1 MPSDHSTRLVNCMPI
16 WSQANIFGLQ
26 SHRARSWHAV
36 RFAPGWLETLG
47 NLVRYRIVFAAMA
60 PAPMRPSE
68 FDCCCCVQQAR
79 CRSSMSLSLTTST
92 ASNEKHQ
99 VCPKSHSP
107 SVEVRL
113 MEPNRRKIAG
123 GGSPVIGMPRV
134 MREFLDMVSCTTILN
149 SFVTTLNER
158 LALAPRSLTLCPT

>member
-1 MPSDHSTRLVNCMPI
+1 
-16 WSQANIFGLQ
+16 
-26 SHRARSWHAV
+26 
-36 RFAPGWLETLG
+36 
-47 NLVRYRIVFAAMA
+47 
-60 PAPMRPSE
+60 
-68 FDCCCCVQQAR
+68 
-79 CRSSMSLSLTTST
+79 MSLSLTTST

-99 VCPKSHSP
+99 VCPMSHSP

-113 MEPNRRKIAG
+113 MEPNWRKIAG

-158 LALAPRSLTLCPT
+158 LALAPCSLTLCPT